1 MKHDRIR
8 FIILNAVL
16 SVVVGVP
23 IVLGVVICFAV
34 AGVHVVRVCSG
45 KGKGSNNRK

>member
-1 MKHDRIR
+1 MKHDRIN
-8 FIILNAVL
+8 FIVLYVAV